1 MDTRNP
7 AAIHRLDYQPSD
19 WLIDHVCLQF
29 ELDPTATLVSSEL
42 TLSRNPAITPSSP
55 GSDGRSITLQGSDCE
70 LRSVSVDGVALSA
83 EDYQVTATELHIA
96 QLPEHCVL
104 LIVTCINPESN
115 TALEGLYRSGGNFC
129 TQCEAEG
136 FRKITYYLD
145 RPDVLSVFDVTISAD
160 ISSCPV
166 MLSNGNRVSH
176 EQLDDGRHSVHWH
189 DPHPKPSYLFALVAG
204 DLAHIEDHFITA
216 SGREVLLQIYVEAH
230 NIKRCDF
237 AMASLKAAMR
247 WDEEVY
253 GLEYD
258 LDCFMIVAVDDF
270 NMGAMEN
277 KGLNVFNSR
286 FVLADAQSATD
297 TDYMGV
303 EAVIAH
309 EYFHNWTGNRI
320 TCRDWFQLSLKEG
333 LTVFRD
339 QCFSSDQHSPT
350 VKRIEDVRLLRA
362 RQFAEDSGPMAHP
375 IRPDSYIEIN
385 NFYTLT
391 VYEKGAEVIRMLHT
405 LLGPEK
411 WRQAMDVYV
420 ERHDGTA
427 TTCDAFVDAMQSVT
441 DTDLTQFRRWYSTA
455 GTPEL
460 RVSEEYDAENARL
473 HLTLSQSC
481 PDTPGQSDKP
491 PLHIPVVMGLLN
503 GEGQELP
510 LSVGRPVAPV
520 VGASLLGVSQS
531 ASQGILLDLTEAT
544 QRFTFE
550 HIDERPVVS
559 LLRGFSAPVKLFHDV
574 SDDTLAFLMSH
585 DSDAFNRWEAGQRLA
600 TRLILSALHNSHA
613 DAGTLQALGQAWGR
627 ILKDDSLDM
636 AFKAEALSLPTID
649 TVAGSLDTVDYQ
661 ALIAAHAGVVTAL
674 ATQHADALCL
684 LVKQLRKGGVA
695 LLDPEAMST
704 RKLANAALA
713 LLAWLPESVWEPL
726 AAAQYDTADN
736 MTDRIAALSAL
747 CHGDSKARQRC
758 LKDFHT
764 RAAGN
769 RLVVDKW
776 FAVQAMARR
785 RTIVAD
791 VVALTKHGEFEPGN
805 PNRLRSV
812 VAGFTQ
818 NNPAGFHIASGQG
831 YRFLADQV
839 IALDLRNPQLAA
851 GLVKPLGHWKK
862 LAPVAQ
868 GLMKQELVRIME
880 SGPLSPDVY
889 ELVSKALQ

>member
-7 AAIHRLDYQPSD
+7 VTINRLDYQPTD
-19 WLIDHVCLQF
+19 WLIDHVSLQF
-29 ELDPTATLVSSEL
+29 ELDPTATLVTSEL
-42 TLSRNPAITPSSP
+42 TLSRNPAAGQESNGP
-55 GSDGRSITLQGSDCE
+55 GPGLTLQGSDCE
-70 LRSVSVDGVALSA
+70 LRSVSLDGVKLAP
-83 EDYQVTATELHIA
+83 EDYQLSATELHIA

-104 LIVTCINPESN
+104 VIVTCINPESN
-115 TALEGLYRSGGNFC
+115 TALEGLYRSSGNFC

-145 RPDVLSVFDVTISAD
+145 RPDVLSVFDVTITAD
-160 ISSCPV
+160 VATCPV
-166 MLSNGNRVSH
+166 MLANGNRVSH
-176 EQLDDGRHSVHWH
+176 EVLEGGRHRVQWH

-204 DLAHIEDHFITA
+204 DLAHIEDHFTTA
-216 SGREVLLQIYVEAH
+216 SGRKVLLQIYVEAH
-230 NIKRCDF
+230 NIDRCDF
-237 AMASLKAAMR
+237 AMSSLKASMR

-339 QCFSSDQHSPT
+339 QSFSSDRHSAT

-405 LLGPEK
+405 LLGPVK

-427 TTCDAFVDAMQSVT
+427 TTCDAFVDAMQTVA
-441 DTDLTQFRRWYSTA
+441 DVDLTQFRRWYSTA
-455 GTPEL
+455 GTPEV
-460 RVSEEYDAENARL
+460 RVSEEYDSQNARF

-481 PDTPGQSDKP
+481 PDTPGQSDKL
-491 PLHIPVVMGLLN
+491 PLHIPVVMGLLDQQGNSLSLSN
-503 GEGQELP
+503 GRALAAAVDSSQTDAQ
-510 LSVGRPVAPV
+510 R
-520 VGASLLGVSQS
+520 GV
-531 ASQGILLDLTEAT
+531 LLDLTEASQT
-544 QRFTFE
+544 FTFE
-550 HIDERPVVS
+550 GVDAAPVVS
-559 LLRGFSAPVKLFHDV
+559 LLRGFSAPVKLVHDV
-574 SDDTLAFLMSH
+574 TDETLAFLMAN
-585 DSDAFNRWEAGQRLA
+585 DPDTFNRWEAGQRLA
-600 TRLILSALHNSHA
+600 TRLILGVLQEGRINA
-613 DAGTLQALGQAWGR
+613 DTLASLGQAWGL
-627 ILKDDSLDM
+627 ILADDSLDM

-649 TVAGSLDTVDYQ
+649 TLEGSLEQVDYQ
-661 ALIAAHAGVVTAL
+661 ALIAAHAMVSTAL
-674 ATQHADALCL
+674 AEKHAEALCV
-684 LVKQLRKGGVA
+684 LVTETRQAGVA
-695 LLDPEAMST
+695 LLDPAAMSG
-704 RKLANAALA
+704 RKLANTALA
-713 LLAWLPESVWEPL
+713 LLTWLPESLWGPL
-726 AAAQYDTADN
+726 AAAQYAAADN
-736 MTDRIAALSAL
+736 MTDRIAALAAL
-747 CHGDSKARQRC
+747 CHGDSAARQDC
-758 LKDFHT
+758 LDDFH
-764 RAAGN
+764 AKAIGN
-769 RLVVDKW
+769 RLVMDKW
-776 FAVQAMARR
+776 FAVQATSRR
-785 RTIVAD
+785 SSIVEDVAALLQHAD
-791 VVALTKHGEFEPGN
+791 FEAGN
-805 PNRLRSV
+805 PNRLRSL
-812 VAGFTQ
+812 VASFAL
-818 NNPAGFHIASGQG
+818 NNPGGFHAANGQG

-839 IALDLRNPQLAA
+839 IALDSRNPQVAA
-851 GLVKPLGHWKK
+851 RLVSPLGHWKR
-862 LAPVAQ
+862 LAGPARD
-868 GLMKQELVRIME
+868 LMRQELVRIRD
-880 SGPLSPDVY
+880 SGPLSPDVF